1 MARSQERLKERQ
13 ERLSPTLQQERKC
26 FDQTKKKRQY
36 DSNMTCLMRWKET
49 CCFFPQKKKGKE
61 ERSHFPHEGE
71 VIMQI
76 LMKSMNPNSP

>member
-13 ERLSPTLQQERKC
+13 ERLSPTLQQERTC
-26 FDQTKKKRQY
+26 FDQTKKSASMIPTWHVWWDGK
-36 DSNMTCLMRWKET
+36 KHVA
-49 CCFFPQKKKGKE
+49 FFLKKKKGKE